1 MEESYFLLL
10 ELPFDP
16 PENNTEKIND
26 AIAKKRA
33 QWSMEKN
40 KPNNQGKAAQRNL
53 EKLEDI
59 KKVMLDPA
67 ARQREADKAKAKR
80 NEMEKNLEDRLELY
94 RAKGDE
100 LSPQELKMLSKQY
113 GPFGFTEDEI
123 KRGFAKKTRKQ
134 EKIDVS
140 SVLGQSQAG
149 QVERQMTALGIPE
162 KTLYDFLNLSQN
174 SSCSKL
180 CACAKEKTNLYLAKG
195 EKNAKGDSEQALCG
209 LCMTIFKDESSK
221 QKYDNY
227 VNITRYYKCN
237 GFIDEMAMSEQ
248 KRISPK
254 VKDALVGKLV
264 ETYHIGI
271 SDAIDYLKNY
281 CEYKGYALAEDKVV
295 CGLCGAENVPG
306 ATSCVKCGKP
316 LVITCPSCGSQNNN
330 SAKVC
335 AKCGFDLTQME
346 KATELLRQAKQKY
359 AEKALSEAEKL
370 LKEAKAFWPNH
381 ADILALEKTIQDERK
396 QVAEIVAAIM
406 KDIQE
411 KRLYSARS
419 KIGQA
424 MARGFSVD
432 SSVASKVTEVIADV
446 EAKLATVRNASGD
459 AAFLAAMK
467 LREVIADCD
476 ELNQSLQKFPPE
488 AVEKVTCKHIGDE
501 VTLSWSKCSSVGEV
515 SYQVVRK
522 ENMHAN
528 GPCDGIVVYTGKELS
543 YTDRNIPKNTAFY
556 YSVFTVR
563 IEVFSRAAKLE
574 ETIAVVDKPT
584 KVRAIGGDG
593 MITLSWEKTPAL
605 TEVRVYR
612 YRGFNR
618 PENDSA
624 YESIPCARLDGLTI
638 NHLDNGVNYWLA
650 ICAGYA
656 INGKTFFSEKV
667 YIAAVPQ
674 KPAKPLQD
682 FTVQMFGEMCQA
694 KWTQSEWDVILLCA
708 KCQPDYLVDT
718 IYDLTELLQK
728 YEKIEL
734 NLKSTTEAEFRID
747 FVGECYVI
755 PGVINASNVILNHAA
770 YISSVPSVKNV
781 SCDLSAAGTEMYV
794 NFAWPK
800 KVEKAL
806 LVYRMDAYPT
816 GPEDPLAHKIE
827 WTKRQY
833 EANEGLVISKPP
845 QGNLFVQVY
854 TYFEGEGKR
863 VYSEGCHALLSNE
876 PQRDVYYTIRYKK
889 PGLFSKKCAI
899 SVEVEA
905 EGAFTFPAFT
915 VVSKFKGTPLKRS
928 DGDIVCT
935 MEESTEIKGGHVFE
949 FSVTPLRAG
958 TVLKMFFLNDKDY
971 KKFKIACKSGNT
983 V

>member
-16 PENNTEKIND
+16 PESNTEKIND

-411 KRLYSARS
+411 KRL
-419 KIGQA
+419 
-424 MARGFSVD
+424 
-432 SSVASKVTEVIADV
+432 
-446 EAKLATVRNASGD
+446 
-459 AAFLAAMK
+459 
-467 LREVIADCD
+467 
-476 ELNQSLQKFPPE
+476 
-488 AVEKVTCKHIGDE
+488 
-501 VTLSWSKCSSVGEV
+501 
-515 SYQVVRK
+515 
-522 ENMHAN
+522 
-528 GPCDGIVVYTGKELS
+528 
-543 YTDRNIPKNTAFY
+543 
-556 YSVFTVR
+556 
-563 IEVFSRAAKLE
+563 
-574 ETIAVVDKPT
+574 
-584 KVRAIGGDG
+584 
-593 MITLSWEKTPAL
+593 
-605 TEVRVYR
+605 
-612 YRGFNR
+612 
-618 PENDSA
+618 
-624 YESIPCARLDGLTI
+624 
-638 NHLDNGVNYWLA
+638 
-650 ICAGYA
+650 
-656 INGKTFFSEKV
+656 
-667 YIAAVPQ
+667 
-674 KPAKPLQD
+674 
-682 FTVQMFGEMCQA
+682 
-694 KWTQSEWDVILLCA
+694 
-708 KCQPDYLVDT
+708 
-718 IYDLTELLQK
+718 
-728 YEKIEL
+728 
-734 NLKSTTEAEFRID
+734 
-747 FVGECYVI
+747 
-755 PGVINASNVILNHAA
+755 
-770 YISSVPSVKNV
+770 
-781 SCDLSAAGTEMYV
+781 
-794 NFAWPK
+794 
-800 KVEKAL
+800 
-806 LVYRMDAYPT
+806 
-816 GPEDPLAHKIE
+816 
-827 WTKRQY
+827 
-833 EANEGLVISKPP
+833 
-845 QGNLFVQVY
+845 
-854 TYFEGEGKR
+854 
-863 VYSEGCHALLSNE
+863 
-876 PQRDVYYTIRYKK
+876 
-889 PGLFSKKCAI
+889 
-899 SVEVEA
+899 
-905 EGAFTFPAFT
+905 
-915 VVSKFKGTPLKRS
+915 
-928 DGDIVCT
+928 
-935 MEESTEIKGGHVFE
+935 
-949 FSVTPLRAG
+949 
-958 TVLKMFFLNDKDY
+958 
-971 KKFKIACKSGNT
+971 
-983 V
+983 